1 MCPHALFVAG
11 KELVC
16 GQHIDPVDLRELC
29 WNLRRKLHDQQQQQQ
44 QQPSLT
50 HNTTSL
56 DTAQPPSKRNRPT
69 PGGCPP
75 MSSPSC
81 RYQLRSPQQRKSPRQ
96 LTQRNSPKSNPPPQ
110 ISESPAATSISPS
123 SCSSPTEGGGSE
135 VAKSWHSLPESAF
148 DLLERCLEL
157 NPMRRLSAAE
167 ALQHPF
173 LADVVR

>member
-1 MCPHALFVAG
+1 M
-11 KELVC
+11 C

-29 WNLRRKLHDQQQQQQ
+29 LNLRRKLHDQQQQQQ
-44 QQPSLT
+44 HFLT

-56 DTAQPPSKRNRPT
+56 DAAQPPSKRNRPT
-69 PGGCPP
+69 PGGGCPP

-110 ISESPAATSISPS
+110 ISESPAVTLISPS
-123 SCSSPTEGGGSE
+123 SCSSPTEGVGGE
-135 VAKSWHSLPESAF
+135 VAKSWQSLPESAF

-157 NPMRRLSAAE
+157 NPLRRLSAAE